1 MFGQAVARKALE
13 TAQVAIDRANASLSR
28 QDAHEARCTERW
40 NEARLTWDRV
50 EKAISTLSTA
60 DAELGKASEKNAR
73 GGMSLALT
81 VAGTIIVILTG
92 ALATVLW
99 HILTSH

>member
-1 MFGQAVARKALE
+1 MEL
-13 TAQVAIDRANASLSR
+13 AQVALDRSNSNAAR

-40 NEARLTWDRV
+40 NEARGTWDRV
-50 EKAISTLSTA
+50 EKALSVLGKA
-60 DAELGKASEKNAR
+60 DAELGKATEKNAR

-81 VAGTIIVILTG
+81 VAGTIIVILVG